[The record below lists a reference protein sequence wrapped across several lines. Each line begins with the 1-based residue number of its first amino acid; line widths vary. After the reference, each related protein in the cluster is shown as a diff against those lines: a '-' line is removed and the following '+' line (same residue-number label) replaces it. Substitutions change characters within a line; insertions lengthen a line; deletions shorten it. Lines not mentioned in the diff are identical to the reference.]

1 MTIKSIKQPSIPGI
15 KFEKSFISITLFIIL
30 AKASPITEKIATAHN
45 KNIVVKTD
53 ISNIPC
59 DEKNRSSGVTIIA
72 VKNPSIVLFGL
83 TLLMKGSCLNAYLQ
97 NK

>member
-1 MTIKSIKQPSIPGI
+1 M
-15 KFEKSFISITLFIIL
+15 L
-30 AKASPITEKIATAHN
+30 AKASPITEKIATANN
-45 KNIVVKTD
+45 KNMVVKTD

-83 TLLMKGSCLNAYLQ
+83 TSVSYTHLTLPTILRV
-97 NK
+97 